1 MEKAHIMKLYILQG
15 IRDGF
20 STDTLGVFTDLQVLT
35 TACRDHQT
43 ALQAAGAVPMLPR
56 YQEYRYV
63 EVTANRAAGVHMA
76 HTVVL

>member
-1 MEKAHIMKLYILQG
+1 MKVYILQG
-15 IRDGF
+15 IRDGY
-20 STDTLGVFTDLQVLT
+20 STDTLGVFTDLQILI
-35 TACRDHQT
+35 TACRDHQA

-63 EVTANRAAGVHMA
+63 EATTNRAVGIYMA